1 MSTHTA
7 SKEETIPQ
15 SRLLNFPVSM
25 FAIAMGL
32 AGFAVAWKAVTAM
45 WLPKLE
51 SWRYLSWLAAVVF
64 AVVLCLYLLKWMKYP
79 AAVREEINHPVKL
92 NFFPTMSIAMLL
104 FAIAWMEHVF
114 IARALWIAALA
125 IQLPLTLFVLSHW
138 IYQPHYTHGHVN
150 PSWFI
155 PVVGNMVVPIAGVP
169 LGYHEISWFFFSVGL
184 LFWLVLLTIVMQRL
198 FFLEA
203 LPARLTPTL
212 FILMAPPAVGVVAY
226 LALNHELDNFVRIL
240 FNVTIFF
247 ALLLFI
253 NAWRFFQLPFFIS
266 SWAYSFPLAAATV
279 ACVKMAHIMPGVFTY
294 SVAILLF
301 VALNIIIVW
310 LLYKTL
316 LAIRNRAICQPE

>member
-1 MSTHTA
+1 MSTHMASTA
-7 SKEETIPQ
+7 VTSAQ
-15 SRLLNFPVSM
+15 SRLLHFPVSM

-32 AGFAVAWKAVTAM
+32 AGFAVAWKAVAAM
-45 WLPKLE
+45 WLPELDI
-51 SWRYLSWLAAVVF
+51 WRYISWLAAAVF
-64 AVVLCLYLLKWMKYP
+64 VVVLCLYLLKWLRYP

-104 FAIAWMEHVF
+104 FATVWMEYTL
-114 IARALWIAALA
+114 IARVLWIAALV

-155 PVVGNMVVPIAGVP
+155 PVVGNMVVPITGVS

-240 FNVTIFF
+240 FYVTIFF

-279 ACVKMAHIMPGVFTY
+279 ACVKMAHIMPGIFIHSLV
-294 SVAILLF
+294 VLLF
-301 VALNIIIVW
+301 GALNIIITW